1 MSIRTLRFGD
11 RTISYDT
18 GLNLAENDGQG
29 KTKLYFWHRNFDT
42 FNKYDFFRIY
52 QKPKT
57 FV

>member
-52 QKPKT
+52 Q
-57 FV
+57 